1 MVKDILKMPAFIL
14 MAALL
19 LITSCQKEKPEV
31 VANDPVPIE
40 LNSDQISLIESGN
53 SFAFDIFR
61 MIAGNESGKGNLMI
75 SPLSISYA
83 LSMTLNGANG
93 PTRDAMLEGLRVQGI
108 TPSKINQSYKD
119 LTEALLRVD
128 KRVLISIAN
137 SVWTEK
143 NFVVKKPFIDILTA
157 YYDAEAKSFDI
168 TNPLAHQ
175 AVNGWIE
182 DKTNGL
188 IKDMLDKLDPNAVML
203 LVNAIYFKGKWQSQ
217 FEPSNTAQM
226 PFYKSD
232 GSTSDVPMMKQTSDY
247 KIFDGEGFV
256 LAELPYGQGNFVMD
270 VILPDK
276 SGGGTDAFLST
287 LTGQNFETWL
297 GNMHE
302 RETDISFP
310 KFKYGYKKKLKDIL
324 SDMGM
329 SVAFSDFADFSNISD
344 LKLKINEVTHQA
356 FIETN
361 EEGTEAAAAT
371 VVEIVTTSMPIIYTL
386 NIDHSFLYI
395 IRETTTN
402 TILFMGR
409 VDNPLAN

>member
-1 MVKDILKMPAFIL
+1 
-14 MAALL
+14 
-19 LITSCQKEKPEV
+19 
-31 VANDPVPIE
+31 
-40 LNSDQISLIESGN
+40 
-53 SFAFDIFR
+53 
-61 MIAGNESGKGNLMI
+61 
-75 SPLSISYA
+75 
-83 LSMTLNGANG
+83 
-93 PTRDAMLEGLRVQGI
+93 
-108 TPSKINQSYKD
+108 
-119 LTEALLRVD
+119 
-128 KRVLISIAN
+128 
-137 SVWTEK
+137 
-143 NFVVKKPFIDILTA
+143 
-157 YYDAEAKSFDI
+157 
-168 TNPLAHQ
+168 
-175 AVNGWIE
+175 
-182 DKTNGL
+182 
-188 IKDMLDKLDPNAVML
+188 
-203 LVNAIYFKGKWQSQ
+203 
-217 FEPSNTAQM
+217 
-226 PFYKSD
+226 
-232 GSTSDVPMMKQTSDY
+232 MMKQTSDY
-247 KIFDGEGFV
+247 KIYDGEGFV

-270 VILPDK
+270 VILPDR

-297 GNMHE
+297 ENMHE